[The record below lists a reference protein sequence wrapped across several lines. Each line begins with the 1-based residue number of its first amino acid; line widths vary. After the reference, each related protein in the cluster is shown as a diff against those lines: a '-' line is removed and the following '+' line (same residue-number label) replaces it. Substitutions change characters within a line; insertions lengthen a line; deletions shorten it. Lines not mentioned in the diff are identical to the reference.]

1 MMSEITRH
9 IEITLLWLISF
20 AASLTVVAARV
31 GFLMYGINA
40 EVPPEDPAVLRQ
52 WRRRRT
58 YLLVSELSAL
68 PAFAT
73 CGVVATDYW
82 SLSPIASVLIAM
94 VLGALGF
101 GFLLHAL
108 EVIVRR
114 RLEIK
119 ND

>member
-1 MMSEITRH
+1 MTELSRH
-9 IEITLLWLISF
+9 LETTLLWLISF
-20 AASLTVVAARV
+20 AASLTVIGARV
-31 GFLMYGINA
+31 GFMMFGVKA
-40 EVPPEDPAVLRQ
+40 EQPSDDPGLIKH
-52 WRRRRT
+52 WKRRRM
-58 YLLVSELSAL
+58 YLLVSELSAV

-82 SLSPIASVLIAM
+82 NLTPIASVLIAM

-119 ND
+119 DD

>member
-1 MMSEITRH
+1 MMGELTRH

-31 GFLMYGINA
+31 GFYMYGVNA
-40 EVPPEDPAVLRQ
+40 EQPPEDPAVLRQ
-52 WRRRRT
+52 WKRKRT
-58 YLLVSELSAL
+58 WLLVSELSAL

-73 CGVVATDYW
+73 LGVVATDYYN
-82 SLSPIASVLIAM
+82 LSPIASVLIAM

-101 GFLLHAL
+101 GFLLHAV

-119 ND
+119 HD